1 MSDIIVRRDQ
11 NILRITINR
20 VAKRNALTAEMY
32 LTMSDALDEAGE
44 DETYQSRADRS
55 GRPSLQRR

>member
-32 LTMSDALDEAGE
+32 LTMSDALDEAE
-44 DETYQSRADRS
+44 RMKRSKSADRS